1 MTECDY
7 AATSNVIALNEDQGD
22 ATDQN
27 IRVKDNKK
35 ATVCLR
41 LLLCHFPS
49 ICLKIWVGGWFGIR
63 LRLAS

>member
-7 AATSNVIALNEDQGD
+7 AATSNVISLNEDQGD

-35 ATVCLR
+35 ETVYFFSVLS
-41 LLLCHFPS
+41 P
-49 ICLKIWVGGWFGIR
+49 
-63 LRLAS
+63 

>member
-35 ATVCLR
+35 ETVYFFSVLS
-41 LLLCHFPS
+41 P
-49 ICLKIWVGGWFGIR
+49 
-63 LRLAS
+63 

>member
-35 ATVCLR
+35 ERVYFFSVLS
-41 LLLCHFPS
+41 P
-49 ICLKIWVGGWFGIR
+49 
-63 LRLAS
+63 

>member
-35 ATVCLR
+35 QTVCLR
-41 LLLCHFPS
+41 LLLCHFPL